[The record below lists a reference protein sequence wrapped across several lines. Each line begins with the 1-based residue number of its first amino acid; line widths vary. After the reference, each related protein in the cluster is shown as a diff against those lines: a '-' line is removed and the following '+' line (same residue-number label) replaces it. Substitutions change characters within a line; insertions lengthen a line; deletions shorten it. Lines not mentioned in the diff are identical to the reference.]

1 MLLLGSTVT
10 FPDPSKRVIAV
21 LGAVLLLGAGGAA
34 VAQTQTDDR
43 AAERQAFLDDV
54 AERLGVTSDELE
66 KAFKDARLARIDAAL
81 ADGKITQ
88 EEADRMKQGIESGK
102 GPFFLPGPGPAAP
115 ASTARTTA
123 GADPA
128 AGCSTTSRRRSSAPR
143 PTTSA

>member
-1 MLLLGSTVT
+1 MT

-88 EEADRMKQGIESGK
+88 EEADRMKEGIESGK
-102 GPFFLPGPGPAAP
+102 GPFLLPGPGPAAP

-123 GADPA
+123 GAAPA
-128 AGCSTTSRRRSSAPR
+128 AGCSTTSRRRSSAQP